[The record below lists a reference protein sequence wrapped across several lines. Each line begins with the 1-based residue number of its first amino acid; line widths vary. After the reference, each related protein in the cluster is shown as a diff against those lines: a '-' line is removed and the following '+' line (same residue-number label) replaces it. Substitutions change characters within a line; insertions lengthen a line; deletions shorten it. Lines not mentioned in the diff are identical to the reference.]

1 MASKKRFYAGVEN
14 GRVRFRATATFT
26 FKSLTFYKSGEW
38 MGFSS
43 AASAVYPAREISKPT
58 YNTLLALKEK
68 RVNDTIAARVA
79 AGEEKTYWS
88 YENTAKPVLMRRPI
102 TAEDFRIAGFGS
114 TPAESWV
121 SLDDV
126 PTELLEEV
134 SGIRP
139 LDSASTLAFASGKA
153 A

>member
-1 MASKKRFYAGVEN
+1 MAAKKRYFAGVEN
-14 GRVRFRATATFT
+14 GRVRFRASATFNY
-26 FKSLTFYKSGEW
+26 KSLTFTKDGEW

-43 AASAVYPAREISKPT
+43 ATSTVYPAREISKT
-58 YNTLLALKEK
+58 AYNRLLALKEK
-68 RVNDTIAARVA
+68 RVNETIAARVA

-88 YENTAKPVLMRRPI
+88 YPAGSKPVLMRRPI
-102 TAEDFRIAGFGS
+102 TAEDFRISGFGAA
-114 TPAESWV
+114 PVDSWV

-139 LDSASTLAFASGKA
+139 LDSASILAFASGKA

>member
-1 MASKKRFYAGVEN
+1 MASKKRFFAGVEN
-14 GRVRFRATATFT
+14 GRVRFRASATFT

-43 AASAVYPAREISKPT
+43 AASTVYPAREISRST
-58 YNTLLALKEK
+58 YATLLTLKEK
-68 RVNDTIAARVA
+68 RVAETIAARVA
-79 AGEEKTYWS
+79 AGEDKTYWS
-88 YENTAKPVLMRRPI
+88 YENSAKPVLKRRPI
-102 TAEDFRIAGFGS
+102 TAEDFRISGFGAA
-114 TPAESWV
+114 PADSWV

-139 LDSASTLAFASGKA
+139 LDSRAILAFASN
-153 A
+153 